1 MRDAATGTKSM
12 IQFEVFI
19 RNGQIDF
26 QQYDRKRWY
35 QLISEQKDG
44 EYVLSLKK
52 KKKRRSNEQLRYL
65 WGVVYKMISDE
76 TGLSQEDV
84 HESMKMQ
91 YLCGLKTFVTK
102 TGKTM
107 SLVAPRSLSDIG
119 DVTTGEMGKYIE
131 DCRQWAAEFLG
142 IIIPNSE

>member
-1 MRDAATGTKSM
+1 M

-35 QLISEQKDG
+35 RLISEQKNG

-76 TGLSQEDV
+76 TGLSVRFENVCNKNRKDNV
-84 HESMKMQ
+84 
-91 YLCGLKTFVTK
+91 
-102 TGKTM
+102 
-107 SLVAPRSLSDIG
+107 IG
-119 DVTTGEMGKYIE
+119 GASEYI
-131 DCRQWAAEFLG
+131 
-142 IIIPNSE
+142 